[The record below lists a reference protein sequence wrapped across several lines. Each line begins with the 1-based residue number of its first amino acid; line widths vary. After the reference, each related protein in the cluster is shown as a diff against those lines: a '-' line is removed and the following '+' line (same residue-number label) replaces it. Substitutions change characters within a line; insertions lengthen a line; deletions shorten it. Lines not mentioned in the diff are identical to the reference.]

1 MIRIT
6 RHILLSIALMAPSSL
21 AAQSSFQPPQGCTGT
36 LTVQYRACLVSNI
49 WTCEGD
55 AAGEQWVSV
64 FSQAGPFQ
72 VRKVDAEF
80 QWLETYYAAPPRTE
94 EMQLPAPDPE
104 SLTELFAE
112 GYDTYDFTTVPSVN
126 ADPERYVGFDRLTG
140 ETTVIDGEVL
150 LNTEYAYDQLDPAG
164 NITAS
169 NAGRQFV
176 SEPHRL
182 FFFGVSWSSETPD
195 DQFDAS
201 PVEFIYPGEAGFFSA
216 TPKFGCGVIMSSF
229 EGAQ

>member
-1 MIRIT
+1 
-6 RHILLSIALMAPSSL
+6 
-21 AAQSSFQPPQGCTGT
+21 
-36 LTVQYRACLVSNI
+36 
-49 WTCEGD
+49 
-55 AAGEQWVSV
+55 
-64 FSQAGPFQ
+64 
-72 VRKVDAEF
+72 
-80 QWLETYYAAPPRTE
+80 
-94 EMQLPAPDPE
+94 
-104 SLTELFAE
+104 
-112 GYDTYDFTTVPSVN
+112 
-126 ADPERYVGFDRLTG
+126 
-140 ETTVIDGEVL
+140 VIDGEVL